1 MSHSRLPF
9 RRKNPFLFRKTEPRK
24 LMSRSPLKF
33 TAEENARELGPIY
46 QTIDIRIGNQRLIL
60 DITQG
65 VWIPGNV

>member
-1 MSHSRLPF
+1 
-9 RRKNPFLFRKTEPRK
+9 
-24 LMSRSPLKF
+24 MSRSPLKF

-46 QTIDIRIGNQRLIL
+46 QTIDIRIGNQRMIF